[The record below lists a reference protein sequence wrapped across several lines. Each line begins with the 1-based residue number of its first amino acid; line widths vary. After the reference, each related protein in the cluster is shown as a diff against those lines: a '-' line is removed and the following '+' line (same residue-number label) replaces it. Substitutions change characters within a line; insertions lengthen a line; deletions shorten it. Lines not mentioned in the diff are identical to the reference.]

1 MDIYKLSDKI
11 VDDKTS
17 IDLEDSD
24 YKITDL
30 KSGVRNPERVN
41 VYVNNKFA
49 FSLDVSQVVDLKV
62 KIGKI
67 ISFDEFEELRR
78 ASEFGKL
85 YQRTLE
91 WVLSRPHSERET
103 RDYLRRKIFERKLD
117 EKYVGI
123 VIEKLRVKKYLD
135 DCRFAEWYA
144 ENRFSKKGISMK
156 RLKMELLK
164 KGISKDIIEETLENT
179 DRNDENEILKM
190 IAKKRAKYQ
199 NDDKLIQYLCR
210 QGFQYYLVRELVL
223 RSCEMD

>member
-210 QGFQYYLVRELVL
+210 QGFQYDLVRELVL